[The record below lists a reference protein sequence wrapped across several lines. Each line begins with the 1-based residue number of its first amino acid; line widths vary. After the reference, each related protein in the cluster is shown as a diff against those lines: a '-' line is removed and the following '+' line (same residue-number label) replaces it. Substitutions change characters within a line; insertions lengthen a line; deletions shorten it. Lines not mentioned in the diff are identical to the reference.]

1 MFNDQTLQGQ
11 GRADA
16 IAYETAEARADFLRK
31 TYLHLA
37 GAIGV
42 FVAIIAAFISTGI
55 AERITITVMGGRWS
69 WLIVL
74 GAFMVASHVANKFAY
89 DATSIGKQYFG
100 LGLYVVAEALIMT
113 PLIYI
118 AATHPAFEGHHLLRN
133 AAWWTLGIF
142 GAITAIVFITGKDF
156 SFLRGAMML
165 GGIIAAGLIVCSIIF
180 GFTLGLGFSIGMAA
194 FAGMACL
201 YSTSNVMHHYRN
213 SQHVAASLAL
223 FAAIALLFWYVLRIL
238 MSLANRD

>member
-1 MFNDQTLQGQ
+1 MFNEQTLQGQ
-11 GRADA
+11 GRSDA
-16 IAYETAEARADFLRK
+16 IAFEAAEARAEFLRK

-37 GAIGV
+37 GAIGG
-42 FVAIIAAFISTGI
+42 FVALIAFFLNSGI
-55 AERITITVMGGRWS
+55 AERITGTLLATQWS

-74 GAFMVASHVANKFAY
+74 AAFMGASHIANKFAY
-89 DATSIGKQYFG
+89 DATSIGKQYAG
-100 LGLYVVAEALIMT
+100 LGLYVVAESVIMT
-113 PLIYI
+113 PLIYM
-118 AATHPAFEGHHLLRN
+118 AATHPAFEGQNLLRN

-142 GAITAIVFITGKDF
+142 GAITAIVFLTGKDF

-165 GGIIAAGLIVCSIIF
+165 GGIIAAGLIVCSILF
-180 GFTLGLGFSIGMAA
+180 GFTLGLGFSIGMAG

-213 SQHVAASLAL
+213 SQHVAAALAL

-238 MSLANRD
+238 MQLSRRD